1 MRKQDIKGHFFKA
14 TVLEDKQKD
23 AAVPRKLARGKE
35 ALLKKKKKIHTSQ
48 KTHTTGNVSET
59 YVLVKIIF
67 SM

>member
-35 ALLKKKKKIHTSQ
+35 ALLKKKKKNSHKPEDTHNWQCFRDLCTS
-48 KTHTTGNVSET
+48 
-59 YVLVKIIF
+59 
-67 SM
+67 